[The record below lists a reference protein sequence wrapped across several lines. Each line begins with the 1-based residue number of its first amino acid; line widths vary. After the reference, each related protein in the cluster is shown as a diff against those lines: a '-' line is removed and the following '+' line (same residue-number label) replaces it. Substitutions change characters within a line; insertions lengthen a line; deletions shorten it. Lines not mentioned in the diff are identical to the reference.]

1 MKFFSF
7 FFYFNLK
14 EFNISY
20 YLEKCFFP
28 HLVSNYSQS
37 KDTCEKI
44 VKPSSISICVTFLNI
59 NFKFEKDI
67 NSSSQ
72 TIPKLFPP
80 IKLENIRYIVVL
92 LDLLF

>member
-1 MKFFSF
+1 MDLCEVFFF

-59 NFKFEKDI
+59 NFKFVKGYKFQFPNNTKTI
-67 NSSSQ
+67 SS
-72 TIPKLFPP
+72 
-80 IKLENIRYIVVL
+80 
-92 LDLLF
+92 D